1 MTLHYHNWTL
11 FKQVEHCHIK
21 DEPFYMLSLQ
31 WDQFHGGQWSFSH
44 SEKGSCLVPVNTN
57 IIGGK
62 IISQKKNAEYSAY
75 FCNIFLHQQKD
86 KRLRQMNS
94 GDF

>member
-44 SEKGSCLVPVNTN
+44 SEKCSCLVPVNTN

-62 IISQKKNAEYSAY
+62 IIIQKKMLNTQRTFATFFFIS
-75 FCNIFLHQQKD
+75 K
-86 KRLRQMNS
+86 KTK
-94 GDF
+94 G